1 MVLHL
6 PHQELH
12 HVVQQ
17 LKLSFVG
24 LHSSFLPQTALLGSP
39 LLSQPR
45 IAWIALVLNL
55 SHLCLNGID
64 LLLTPLLILFESH
77 ALAARLWEA
86 GLRRRSHLILLFV
99 LGSTG
104 RRVVRPVRQVRG
116 LVVAL
121 LWLSLYRRVHH
132 LGARH

>member
-1 MVLHL
+1 MVLPL

-39 LLSQPR
+39 LLSQLP

-55 SHLCLNGID
+55 GHLSLDGVD
-64 LLLTPLLILFESH
+64 LLLAPLFVLFESH
-77 ALAARLWEA
+77 ALAARLREA

-99 LGSTG
+99 PGGAG
-104 RRVVRPVRQVRG
+104 R
-116 LVVAL
+116 
-121 LWLSLYRRVHH
+121 
-132 LGARH
+132 